1 MTVDTVDVFSPV
13 ELYLLLS
20 PLETKYLFGIPD
32 KLTFLLKGE
41 DVFAEGFERLKSKGI
56 LTDTD
61 ELTDGGG
68 FLIESLM
75 EYHQSKKYVRMNQL
89 MFAFSEKASNEVL
102 VMIEVTSQKE
112 YRFER
117 MNKIYA
123 LAMIKDFFP
132 LVNREPGERET
143 EFLKEE
149 LTNEERKRAVAFEP
163 EKNFISMEFFHMEEE
178 PKEEKNDKYY
188 KQYLA
193 FEMEDKL
200 MMVDVV
206 NEAYYRGSQYAL
218 MKLLFDELELPYK
231 GDD

>member
-1 MTVDTVDVFSPV
+1 MTVDTNDVFSPV

-20 PLETKYLFGIPD
+20 PVEAQHLFGLPD
-32 KLTFLLKGE
+32 KFTFLLKGE
-41 DVFAEGFERLKSKGI
+41 DVFAEGFDRLKSKGI
-56 LTDTD
+56 LTDSG

-68 FLIESLM
+68 FLIESLI

-102 VMIEVTSQKE
+102 VMIEVTPQKE

-132 LVNREPGERET
+132 LISREPGERET

-149 LTNEERKRAVAFEP
+149 LTNEERKQAAAFEP
-163 EKNFISMEFFHMEEE
+163 EQNFISMEFFHMEEE
-178 PKEEKNDKYY
+178 PKEKTNTRHY

-193 FEMEDKL
+193 FEMENKL
-200 MMVDVV
+200 IMIDVV
-206 NEAYYRGSQYAL
+206 EETYYRGSQYAL
-218 MKLLFDELELPYK
+218 LKLLFDELEFPYEEVK
-231 GDD
+231 

>member
-56 LTDTD
+56 LTDTG

-231 GDD
+231 GDN

>member
-56 LTDTD
+56 LTDTG

-206 NEAYYRGSQYAL
+206 NEAYYHGSQYAL

>member
-56 LTDTD
+56 LTDTG

-68 FLIESLM
+68 FLIESLI

-206 NEAYYRGSQYAL
+206 NETYYRGSQYAL

>member
-56 LTDTD
+56 LTDTG

-206 NEAYYRGSQYAL
+206 NETYYRGSQYAL

>member
-56 LTDTD
+56 LTDTS

-75 EYHQSKKYVRMNQL
+75 EYHQSKKYVRMNQM

-206 NEAYYRGSQYAL
+206 NETYYRGSQYAL

>member
-41 DVFAEGFERLKSKGI
+41 DVFVEGFERLKSKGI
-56 LTDTD
+56 LTDTG

-206 NEAYYRGSQYAL
+206 NETYYRGSQYAL

>member
-56 LTDTD
+56 LTDTG

-132 LVNREPGERET
+132 LVSREPGERET

-149 LTNEERKRAVAFEP
+149 LTNEERKRAAAFEP

>member
-56 LTDTD
+56 LTDTG

-149 LTNEERKRAVAFEP
+149 LTNEEKKRAVAFEP

>member
-56 LTDTD
+56 LTDTG

-149 LTNEERKRAVAFEP
+149 LTNEERKRAAAFEP

>member
-20 PLETKYLFGIPD
+20 PLETKYLFGLPD

-56 LTDTD
+56 LTDTG

>member
-20 PLETKYLFGIPD
+20 PIETKYLFGIPD

-56 LTDTD
+56 LTDTG

-89 MFAFSEKASNEVL
+89 MFAFPEKASNEVL

-200 MMVDVV
+200 MMIDVV

>member
-56 LTDTD
+56 LTDTG

-68 FLIESLM
+68 FLIESLI

>member
-20 PLETKYLFGIPD
+20 PIETKYLFGIPD

-56 LTDTD
+56 LTDTG

-149 LTNEERKRAVAFEP
+149 LTNEERKRAAAFEP

>member
-56 LTDTD
+56 LTDTG

>member
-41 DVFAEGFERLKSKGI
+41 DVFEEGFERLKSKGI
-56 LTDTD
+56 LTDTG

>member
-56 LTDTD
+56 LTDTG

-132 LVNREPGERET
+132 LVSREPGERET

>member
-1 MTVDTVDVFSPV
+1 MTVETIDVFSPV

-20 PLETKYLFGIPD
+20 PIEAQHLFGVPD

-41 DVFAEGFERLKSKGI
+41 DVFAEGFDRLKGKGI
-56 LTDTD
+56 LNDAG

-68 FLIESLM
+68 FLIDSLI
-75 EYHQSKKYVRMNQL
+75 EYYQSKKYVRMNQL
-89 MFAFSEKASNEVL
+89 MFAFPEKTPNELL
-102 VMIEVTSQKE
+102 VMIEITPQKE

-123 LAMIKDFFP
+123 LEMIKDFFP
-132 LVNREPGERET
+132 LIRREPGERET

-149 LTNEERKRAVAFEP
+149 LTNEERKRATAFDP
-163 EKNFISMEFFHMEEE
+163 EKNFISMEFFHVDEE
-178 PKEEKNDKYY
+178 PKEKNNAKYY

-200 MMVDVV
+200 MMIDVV
-206 NEAYYRGSQYAL
+206 NDTYYHGSQYAL
-218 MKLLFDELELPYK
+218 LKLLFDELEFPYEEAK
-231 GDD
+231 

>member
-56 LTDTD
+56 LTDTG

-68 FLIESLM
+68 FLIESLI

-149 LTNEERKRAVAFEP
+149 LTNEERKRAAAFEP

>member
-56 LTDTD
+56 LTDTG

-75 EYHQSKKYVRMNQL
+75 EYHQSKKYVRMNQM

-206 NEAYYRGSQYAL
+206 NETYYRGSQYAL

>member
-56 LTDTD
+56 LTDTG

-178 PKEEKNDKYY
+178 PKEEKNEKYY

-206 NEAYYRGSQYAL
+206 NETYYRGSQYAL

>member
-1 MTVDTVDVFSPV
+1 MIVDTVDVFSPV

-56 LTDTD
+56 LTDTG

-178 PKEEKNDKYY
+178 PKEEKNEKYY

-206 NEAYYRGSQYAL
+206 NETYYRGSQYAL

>member
-56 LTDTD
+56 LTDTG

-123 LAMIKDFFP
+123 LAMIKDFFR
-132 LVNREPGERET
+132 LLIENQAKERQ
-143 EFLKEE
+143 
-149 LTNEERKRAVAFEP
+149 
-163 EKNFISMEFFHMEEE
+163 NF
-178 PKEEKNDKYY
+178 
-188 KQYLA
+188 
-193 FEMEDKL
+193 
-200 MMVDVV
+200 
-206 NEAYYRGSQYAL
+206 
-218 MKLLFDELELPYK
+218 
-231 GDD
+231 

>member
-20 PLETKYLFGIPD
+20 PIETKYLFGIPD

-56 LTDTD
+56 LTDTG

-206 NEAYYRGSQYAL
+206 NETYYRGSQYAL

>member
-56 LTDTD
+56 LTDTG

-132 LVNREPGERET
+132 HVNREPGERET

-178 PKEEKNDKYY
+178 PKEEKNEKYY

-206 NEAYYRGSQYAL
+206 NETYYRGSQYAL

>member
-56 LTDTD
+56 LTDTG

-132 LVNREPGERET
+132 LVSREPGERET

-206 NEAYYRGSQYAL
+206 NETYYRGSQYAL